1 MNFALMC
8 QSLSSSGAGETM
20 PQCPARQNR
29 LRGGLVL
36 LHSAVAEWLP
46 ATADNHPAVP
56 EGSLGS
62 QGEVTHCYARADR
75 KGLVALPGFR
85 IGAAPPGMVGFGG
98 GAARERMGNKFV
110 FSFRFQLAIVR
121 VYQSQVLLLLGGHRV
136 QWTQST
142 GSVGLRLN

>member
-1 MNFALMC
+1 M
-8 QSLSSSGAGETM
+8 
-20 PQCPARQNR
+20 
-29 LRGGLVL
+29 
-36 LHSAVAEWLP
+36 AEWLP

-85 IGAAPPGMVGFGG
+85 IGAAPPGMDGVGW

-121 VYQSQVLLLLGGHRV
+121 VYQSQVLLLPGGHRV

-142 GSVGLRLN
+142 SSVGLRLN

>member
-1 MNFALMC
+1 M
-8 QSLSSSGAGETM
+8 
-20 PQCPARQNR
+20 
-29 LRGGLVL
+29 
-36 LHSAVAEWLP
+36 AEWLP
-46 ATADNHPAVP
+46 ATADTHPAVP

-85 IGAAPPGMVGFGG
+85 IGAAPPGMDGVGLGVGG

-121 VYQSQVLLLLGGHRV
+121 VYQSQVLLLPGGHRV